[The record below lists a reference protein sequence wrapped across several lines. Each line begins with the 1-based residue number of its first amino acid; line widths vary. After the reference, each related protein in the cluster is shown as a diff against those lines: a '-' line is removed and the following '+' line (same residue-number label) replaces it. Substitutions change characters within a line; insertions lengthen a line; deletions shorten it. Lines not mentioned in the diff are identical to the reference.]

1 MGMRYAN
8 KEFKEFFANGDPF
21 EILEAIQG
29 EVFRVVDG
37 RKTFRFDLNGS
48 RYFAKLHRGVGW
60 REIAKN
66 LFHFRWPIV
75 DAENEWR
82 AVQRLK
88 SLGVSTLEPVAYGV
102 IGLNPATRRSYLV
115 TQDLTDTI
123 SLEDLGKQWLT
134 QPPSP
139 AVKRAL
145 IKRVATIAQTL
156 HSHGMC
162 HRDLYLCHFL
172 LHQNEPELRV
182 SLIDLHRAFSSPRL
196 RRRWLIKD
204 IGSLYYSCLH
214 LNLSQRDLLRFIRYY
229 DPRGLRYAIGRNADF
244 WQAVS
249 TKASSLYRRHGDAA

>member
-1 MGMRYAN
+1 MRYAN
-8 KEFKEFFANGDPF
+8 NEFKKFFASGDPF
-21 EILEAIQG
+21 DILQAVQG
-29 EVFRVVDG
+29 EVFRAVDG

-48 RYFAKLHRGVGW
+48 RYFAKLHFGVGW

-66 LFHFRWPIV
+66 LFHLRWPIV

-88 SLGVSTLEPVAYGV
+88 SLGVSTLHPVAYGV
-102 IGLNPATRRSYLV
+102 VGLNPATRRSYLV
-115 TQDLTDTI
+115 TQDLADTI
-123 SLEDLGKQWLT
+123 SLEDLGKQWLN
-134 QPPSP
+134 QPASP
-139 AVKRAL
+139 AIKRAL
-145 IKRVATIAQTL
+145 IKRVAGIAQTL

-172 LHQNEPELRV
+172 LHQNQPDLRV

-204 IGSLYYSCLH
+204 IGSLSYSCLH
-214 LNLSQRDLLRFIRYY
+214 LNLTRRDLLRFIRTYE
-229 DPRGLRYAIGRNADF
+229 PRGLRYAFSSNADF

-249 TKASSLYRRHGDAA
+249 TKANSLYKRHGDAA

>member
-1 MGMRYAN
+1 MRYAN
-8 KEFKEFFANGDPF
+8 SEFKEFFASGDPF
-21 EILEAIQG
+21 QMLEAIQG
-29 EVFRVVDG
+29 EVFRAVDG

-48 RYFAKLHRGVGW
+48 RYFAKLHFGVGW

-66 LFHFRWPIV
+66 LFHLRWPIV

-88 SLGVSTLEPVAYGV
+88 SLGVSTLHPVAYGV
-102 IGLNPATRRSYLV
+102 VGLNPATRRSYLV
-115 TQDLTDTI
+115 TQDLADTI
-123 SLEDLGKQWLT
+123 SLEDLGKQWLN

-139 AVKRAL
+139 AIKRAL
-145 IKRVATIAQTL
+145 IKRVAGIARTL

-172 LHQNEPELRV
+172 LHQNQPDLRV

-214 LNLSQRDLLRFIRYY
+214 LNLTQRDLLRFIRTYES
-229 DPRGLRYAIGRNADF
+229 RGLRHAFGSNADF
-244 WQAVS
+244 WNAVS
-249 TKASSLYRRHGDAA
+249 TKANSLYKRHGDAA

>member
-1 MGMRYAN
+1 MRYAN
-8 KEFKEFFANGDPF
+8 NEFKEFFASGDPF
-21 EILEAIQG
+21 QMLEAIQG
-29 EVFRVVDG
+29 EVFRAVDG

-48 RYFAKLHRGVGW
+48 RYFAKLHFGVGW

-66 LFHFRWPIV
+66 LFHLRWPIV

-88 SLGVSTLEPVAYGV
+88 SLGVSTLHPVAYGV
-102 IGLNPATRRSYLV
+102 VGLNPATRRSYLV
-115 TQDLTDTI
+115 TQDLADTI
-123 SLEDLGKQWLT
+123 SLEDLGKQWLS
-134 QPPSP
+134 QPASP
-139 AVKRAL
+139 AIKRAL
-145 IKRVATIAQTL
+145 IKRVAGIAQTL

-172 LHQNEPELRV
+172 LHQNQPDLRV

-214 LNLSQRDLLRFIRYY
+214 LNLTQRDLLRFIRTYE
-229 DPRGLRYAIGRNADF
+229 PRGLRYAFGSNADF
-244 WQAVS
+244 WNAVS
-249 TKASSLYRRHGDAA
+249 IKANSLYKRHGDAA

>member
-1 MGMRYAN
+1 MRYAN
-8 KEFKEFFANGDPF
+8 TEFKEFFAGGDPF
-21 EILEAIQG
+21 DKLQSVQG
-29 EVFRVVDG
+29 EVFRVVDS
-37 RKTFRFDLNGS
+37 RKTFRFDLNG
-48 RYFAKLHRGVGW
+48 RNDFAKLHFGVGW

-66 LFHFRWPIV
+66 LFHLRWPIV

-88 SLGVSTLEPVAYGV
+88 SLGVSTLHPVAYGV
-102 IGLNPATRRSYLV
+102 VGLNPATRRSYLV
-115 TQDLTDTI
+115 TQDLADTI

-139 AVKRAL
+139 AIKRAL
-145 IKRVATIAQTL
+145 IKRVASIARTL

-172 LHQNEPELRV
+172 LHQNQPDLRV

-214 LNLSQRDLLRFIRYY
+214 LNLTQRDLLRFIRTYE
-229 DPRGLRYAIGRNADF
+229 PRGLRHAFGSKAEF
-244 WQAVS
+244 WNEVS
-249 TKASSLYRRHGDAA
+249 IKANSLYKRHGDAA

>member
-1 MGMRYAN
+1 MRYAN
-8 KEFKEFFANGDPF
+8 NEFKEFFASGDPF
-21 EILEAIQG
+21 QMLEAIQG
-29 EVFRVVDG
+29 EVFRAVDG

-48 RYFAKLHRGVGW
+48 RYFAKLHFGVGW

-66 LFHFRWPIV
+66 LFHLRWPIV

-88 SLGVSTLEPVAYGV
+88 SLGVSTLHPVAYGV
-102 IGLNPATRRSYLV
+102 VGLNPATRRSYLV
-115 TQDLTDTI
+115 TQDLADTI

-139 AVKRAL
+139 AIKRAL
-145 IKRVATIAQTL
+145 IKRVAGIARTL

-172 LHQNEPELRV
+172 LHQNQPDLRV
-182 SLIDLHRAFSSPRL
+182 SLIDLHRAFSSLRL
-196 RRRWLIKD
+196 RRRWIIKD

-214 LNLSQRDLLRFIRYY
+214 LNLTQRDLLRFMRTYE
-229 DPRGLRYAIGRNADF
+229 PRGLRYAVSRNADF

-249 TKASSLYRRHGDAA
+249 TKANSLYKRHGDAA

>member
-1 MGMRYAN
+1 MRYAN
-8 KEFKEFFANGDPF
+8 NEFKKFFSSGDPF
-21 EILEAIQG
+21 QMLEAIQG
-29 EVFRVVDG
+29 EVFRAVDG

-48 RYFAKLHRGVGW
+48 RYFAKLHFGVGW

-66 LFHFRWPIV
+66 LFHLRWPIV

-88 SLGVSTLEPVAYGV
+88 SLGVSTLHPVAYGV
-102 IGLNPATRRSYLV
+102 VGLNPATRRSYLV
-115 TQDLTDTI
+115 TQDLADTI
-123 SLEDLGKQWLT
+123 SLEDLGKQWLS
-134 QPPSP
+134 QPASP
-139 AVKRAL
+139 AIKRAL
-145 IKRVATIAQTL
+145 IKRVAGIAQTL

-172 LHQNEPELRV
+172 LHQNQPDLRV

-214 LNLSQRDLLRFIRYY
+214 LNLTQRDLLRFIRTYE
-229 DPRGLRYAIGRNADF
+229 PRGLRYAFGSNADF
-244 WQAVS
+244 WNAVS
-249 TKASSLYRRHGDAA
+249 IKANSLYKRHGDAA

>member
-1 MGMRYAN
+1 
-8 KEFKEFFANGDPF
+8 
-21 EILEAIQG
+21 
-29 EVFRVVDG
+29 
-37 RKTFRFDLNGS
+37 
-48 RYFAKLHRGVGW
+48 
-60 REIAKN
+60 
-66 LFHFRWPIV
+66 
-75 DAENEWR
+75 
-82 AVQRLK
+82 
-88 SLGVSTLEPVAYGV
+88 
-102 IGLNPATRRSYLV
+102 V

-139 AVKRAL
+139 VLKRAL

-172 LHQNEPELRV
+172 LHLNEPELRV

-249 TKASSLYRRHGDAA
+249 TKARSLYRRHGDAA

>member
-1 MGMRYAN
+1 MRYAN
-8 KEFKEFFANGDPF
+8 NEFKEFFASGDPF
-21 EILEAIQG
+21 QMLEAIQG
-29 EVFRVVDG
+29 EVFRAVDG

-48 RYFAKLHRGVGW
+48 RYFAKLHFGVGW

-66 LFHFRWPIV
+66 LFHLRWPIV

-88 SLGVSTLEPVAYGV
+88 SLGVSTLHPVAYGV
-102 IGLNPATRRSYLV
+102 VGLNPATRRSYLV
-115 TQDLTDTI
+115 TQDLADTI
-123 SLEDLGKQWLT
+123 SLEDLGKQWLS
-134 QPPSP
+134 QPASP
-139 AVKRAL
+139 AIKRAL
-145 IKRVATIAQTL
+145 IKRVAGIAQTL

-172 LHQNEPELRV
+172 LHQNQPDLRV

-214 LNLSQRDLLRFIRYY
+214 LNLTQRDLLRFIRTYE
-229 DPRGLRYAIGRNADF
+229 PRGLRYAFGRNADF

-249 TKASSLYRRHGDAA
+249 TKANSLYKRHGDAA

>member
-1 MGMRYAN
+1 MRYAN
-8 KEFKEFFANGDPF
+8 NEFKEFFASGDPF
-21 EILEAIQG
+21 KMLEAIQG
-29 EVFRVVDG
+29 EVFRAVDG

-48 RYFAKLHRGVGW
+48 RYFAKLHFGVGW

-66 LFHFRWPIV
+66 LFHLRWPIV

-88 SLGVSTLEPVAYGV
+88 SLGVSTLHPVAYGV
-102 IGLNPATRRSYLV
+102 VGLNPATRRSYLV
-115 TQDLTDTI
+115 TQDLADTI
-123 SLEDLGKQWLT
+123 SLEDLGKQWLS
-134 QPPSP
+134 QPASP
-139 AVKRAL
+139 AIKRAL
-145 IKRVATIAQTL
+145 IKRVAGIARTL

-172 LHQNEPELRV
+172 LHQNQPDLRV

-214 LNLSQRDLLRFIRYY
+214 LNLTQRDLLRFIRTYES
-229 DPRGLRYAIGRNADF
+229 RGLRHAFGSNADF
-244 WQAVS
+244 WNAVS
-249 TKASSLYRRHGDAA
+249 IKANSLYKRHGDAA

>member
-1 MGMRYAN
+1 MRYAN
-8 KEFKEFFANGDPF
+8 NEFKEFFSSGDPF
-21 EILEAIQG
+21 QMLEAIQG
-29 EVFRVVDG
+29 EVFRAVDG

-48 RYFAKLHRGVGW
+48 RYFAKLHFGVGW

-66 LFHFRWPIV
+66 LFHLRWPIV

-88 SLGVSTLEPVAYGV
+88 SLGVSTLHPVAYGV
-102 IGLNPATRRSYLV
+102 VGLNPATRRSYLV
-115 TQDLTDTI
+115 TQDLADTI
-123 SLEDLGKQWLT
+123 SLEDLGKQWLS
-134 QPPSP
+134 QPASP
-139 AVKRAL
+139 AIKRAL
-145 IKRVATIAQTL
+145 IKRVAGIAQTL

-172 LHQNEPELRV
+172 LHQNQPDLRV

-214 LNLSQRDLLRFIRYY
+214 LNLTQRDLLRFIRTYE
-229 DPRGLRYAIGRNADF
+229 PRGLRYAFGSNADF
-244 WQAVS
+244 WNAVS
-249 TKASSLYRRHGDAA
+249 TKANSLYKRHGDAA

>member
-1 MGMRYAN
+1 MRYAN
-8 KEFKEFFANGDPF
+8 SEFKEFFASGDPF
-21 EILEAIQG
+21 QMLEAIQG
-29 EVFRVVDG
+29 EVFRAVDG

-48 RYFAKLHRGVGW
+48 RYFAKLHFGVGW

-66 LFHFRWPIV
+66 LFHLRWPIV

-88 SLGVSTLEPVAYGV
+88 SLGVLTLHPVAYGV
-102 IGLNPATRRSYLV
+102 VGLNPATRRSYLV
-115 TQDLTDTI
+115 TQDLADTI

-139 AVKRAL
+139 AIKRAL
-145 IKRVATIAQTL
+145 IKRVAGIARTL

-172 LHQNEPELRV
+172 LHQNQPDLRV

-214 LNLSQRDLLRFIRYY
+214 LNLTQRDLLRFIRTYES
-229 DPRGLRYAIGRNADF
+229 RGLRHAFGSNADF
-244 WQAVS
+244 WNAVS
-249 TKASSLYRRHGDAA
+249 TKANSLYKRHGDAA

>member
-8 KEFKEFFANGDPF
+8 KEFKDFFASGDPF
-21 EILEAIQG
+21 EMLEAIQG
-29 EVFRVVDG
+29 EVFRAVDG
-37 RKTFRFDLNGS
+37 RKTFRFDLNGN
-48 RYFAKLHRGVGW
+48 RYFAKLHCGVGW

-66 LFHFRWPIV
+66 LFHLRWPIV

-82 AVQRLK
+82 AVQRLQN
-88 SLGVSTLEPVAYGV
+88 LGVSTLNPVAYGV
-102 IGLNPATRRSYLV
+102 VGLNPATRRSYLV
-115 TQDLTDTI
+115 TQDLADTI

-139 AVKRAL
+139 ALKRGL
-145 IKRVATIAQTL
+145 IKCVADIARTL

-172 LHQNEPELRV
+172 LHQKESDLRV
-182 SLIDLHRAFSSPRL
+182 SLIDLHRAFTSPRL
-196 RRRWLIKD
+196 RRRWLVKD

-214 LNLSQRDLLRFIRYY
+214 LNLTQRDLLRFIRNY

-244 WQAVS
+244 WRSVS